1 MFTTRF
7 CCIPPARVAR
17 PGVDFMQG
25 YGMTETSPAILI
37 NVKATKRFASCG
49 GPASGS
55 EAKIC
60 AVDDPLFRGLP
71 ANQSGELL
79 VRGPQVML
87 GYYNNE
93 QATAESLLP
102 GGWLRTGDVAHYDE
116 LGYFYVT
123 DRLKELIKV
132 KGFQVPPAELEALLR
147 THPLVAD
154 AAVMGVPHASSGEV
168 PLAFV
173 VRKTGAEVTEQ
184 QLQDF
189 VAEKVA
195 AFKRLE
201 GGVRFVAEIPK
212 NSTGKILRRQL
223 KQMYGL
229 Q

>member
-1 MFTTRF
+1 M
-7 CCIPPARVAR
+7 ISSRVAR
-17 PGVDFMQG
+17 PDVDFMQG
-25 YGMTETSPAILI
+25 YGMTETSPAVLT
-37 NVKATKRFASCG
+37 NVKGTKRFASSG
-49 GPASGS
+49 GPTSSS

-60 AVDDPLFRGLP
+60 AVDDPLFRGL
-71 ANQSGELL
+71 AAHQSGELL

-93 QATAESLLP
+93 QATAETVLP
-102 GGWLRTGDVAHYDE
+102 GGWLRTGDVGHYDE
-116 LGYFYVT
+116 LGYFFVT

-154 AAVMGVPHASSGEV
+154 AAVIGVPHAVSGEV

-173 VRKTGAEVTEQ
+173 VLKGGADVTEPQ
-184 QLQDF
+184 IKEF
-189 VAEKVA
+189 VADKVA

-201 GGVRFVAEIPK
+201 GGVRFVDAIPK
-212 NSTGKILRRQL
+212 NATGKIMRRQL

-229 Q
+229 E